1 MRVVPFTT
9 VPHETDIQTTEPKEK
24 EHPRIP
30 RPNEHSGRP
39 QDAVEAA
46 EEGAPPAGRG
56 GRLEVDGAAA
66 EPGPPTEVCFPPVRR
81 IRRSG
86 EIRGLLRRGKRRR
99 TSELDVFLA
108 ASPTSCA
115 RFGAIVPKHGH
126 TIVDRNRLR
135 RRLREIGRLEV
146 LPRLDTHPRD
156 LDFLVRA
163 RREAYHV
170 SFQQLRNQLV
180 KLTEELL

>member
-1 MRVVPFTT
+1 M
-9 VPHETDIQTTEPKEK
+9 
-24 EHPRIP
+24 
-30 RPNEHSGRP
+30 
-39 QDAVEAA
+39 
-46 EEGAPPAGRG
+46 
-56 GRLEVDGAAA
+56 
-66 EPGPPTEVCFPPVRR
+66 
-81 IRRSG
+81 
-86 EIRGLLRRGKRRR
+86 
-99 TSELDVFLA
+99 
-108 ASPTSCA
+108 
-115 RFGAIVPKHGH
+115 PKHGH

-163 RREAYHV
+163 GPEAYHV